1 MSFLGIILTSLGITK
16 VNDSKW
22 EKELINLYNDI
33 ENLQGAKT
41 KEIYIPVEKNYKYGF
56 VDSKGQEKI
65 KCQYDRVSYFNQVE
79 INNELYY
86 IALAK
91 KDNKFYI
98 ISKTNNNFIISGNLE
113 KYLQTID
120 EHLEKTMTK
129 SINKQEDYGK
139 GYLQIFEFLFQVSTK
154 GEKELTQ
161 QTIEKSNIT
170 NTSTLNEKSAKYYY
184 NNTKGQPQADRAPPI
199 RGAVLKKERT
209 DRMAWNLDS
218 DRPIYA
224 QLLER
229 IQRQIVSGRYRP
241 GDKLPSVRE
250 LAAEASVNPN
260 TMQKAFAELER
271 SGLII
276 TRRTSGRFVT
286 EDTQM
291 IAQIRTSLAKEEI
304 HSFLARMKGLGFETQ
319 DIIRILSQEE
329 IPSEAERSAQA

>member
-1 MSFLGIILTSLGITK
+1 
-16 VNDSKW
+16 
-22 EKELINLYNDI
+22 
-33 ENLQGAKT
+33 
-41 KEIYIPVEKNYKYGF
+41 
-56 VDSKGQEKI
+56 
-65 KCQYDRVSYFNQVE
+65 
-79 INNELYY
+79 
-86 IALAK
+86 
-91 KDNKFYI
+91 
-98 ISKTNNNFIISGNLE
+98 
-113 KYLQTID
+113 
-120 EHLEKTMTK
+120 
-129 SINKQEDYGK
+129 
-139 GYLQIFEFLFQVSTK
+139 
-154 GEKELTQ
+154 
-161 QTIEKSNIT
+161 
-170 NTSTLNEKSAKYYY
+170 
-184 NNTKGQPQADRAPPI
+184 
-199 RGAVLKKERT
+199 
-209 DRMAWNLDS
+209 MAWNLDS

-304 HSFLARMKGLGFETQ
+304 LSFLARMKGLGFETQ